1 MNLLSSVL
9 CDIIVRESRV
19 WETNDS
25 KENAIKMEMYIHDKH
40 VLLEGL
46 NGRTVIKEVRHITP
60 TSRGMIQ
67 TEAEGRVCV
76 MILTSHLLFCLR
88 MRLSST

>member
-1 MNLLSSVL
+1 M
-9 CDIIVRESRV
+9 
-19 WETNDS
+19 
-25 KENAIKMEMYIHDKH
+25 KYINDKH

-46 NGRTVIKEVRHITP
+46 NGRAVEKKFHHITP

-76 MILTSHLLFCLR
+76 MILTSHSMFCLR